1 MLSSSEGTEDSS
13 DESSELILTLGLVE
27 GREEVLVLGM
37 KSEEALAIN
46 ESTRNEGTLLVW
58 TDIHPTLKLASQT
71 DEVYS
76 KRFYIVLEV
85 NVQ

>member
-1 MLSSSEGTEDSS
+1 
-13 DESSELILTLGLVE
+13 
-27 GREEVLVLGM
+27 LVLGM